1 VEGFGT
7 SGVRRMQ
14 NFKNL
19 KVYEEAFRLSKD
31 VFEFMEDKKMSF
43 RAKEQLLASVSSICA
58 NLAEMSAYDSIAA
71 KKQKLAISIGEANEA
86 EFWLD
91 LCHSLKI
98 IPQREHLN
106 FMTSLV
112 KVRSMLCRFRNSM
125 NEGDQKSE

>member
-1 VEGFGT
+1 
-7 SGVRRMQ
+7 MQ

-58 NLAEMSAYDSIAA
+58 NLAEMSAFDSIPA
-71 KKQKLAISIGEANEA
+71 KRQKVITCIGEANEA

-98 IPQREHLN
+98 IPQREHLT

-112 KVRSMLCRFRNSM
+112 HVRSMLCKFKASM
-125 NEGDQKSE
+125 EEGDQKG